1 MIVGISGSPVE
12 HGNTDRM
19 IKAVLEKSGKESE
32 FINLSALRFGSCRA
46 CAHHCATT
54 AMCGVKDALH
64 PWIEKI
70 RDAEALVIGTPIH
83 HGTMT
88 AWTYSFF
95 SRLWCFLHES
105 KTLRN
110 RPVVFVS
117 TGIDVASEDKAFRAS
132 LVKEHEFNVLGEIYF
147 QSLVPPCYTCGKG
160 DVCQNPRGGLWR
172 MVGQDA
178 DALKAF
184 EITPDRF
191 HRWED
196 DELVVS
202 SVARYGEALSSLKIF
217 KPQ

>member
-1 MIVGISGSPVE
+1 MAVIGMSGSPIV

-19 IKAVLEKSGKESE
+19 IQAVLEKSGLGSE
-32 FINLSALRFGSCRA
+32 FLNLSTLQFGSCRA

-88 AWTYSFF
+88 AWTFSFF
-95 SRLWCFLHES
+95 SRLWCFLHEN

-117 TGIDVASEDKAFRAS
+117 VGIDEKPAGEVFNAE
-132 LVKEHEFNVLGEIYF
+132 LVREHNFNVLGEIYF
-147 QSLVPPCYTCGKG
+147 QSLVPPCFKCGKG
-160 DVCQNPRGGLWR
+160 DVCQWGGLWR
-172 MVGQDA
+172 MVGQDVE
-178 DALKAF
+178 ALTAF
-184 EITPDRF
+184 EISPDKF

-196 DELVVS
+196 DDLIGS
-202 SVARYGEALSSLKIF
+202 SVERYGEALSVLKGS
-217 KPQ
+217 KQ